1 MNKYCL
7 LLSGLL
13 ATQAAPAAVIAD
25 SIKWNLDTPGISG
38 DNEAIDRLG
47 QTVARGDFNG
57 DGHDDLAIGIPNH
70 DFFGG
75 VILNTG
81 TVLVIYGAPGGL
93 STSDEQY
100 LFQTFDN
107 SGSNLETENGIEA
120 NEFFGQSM
128 ASGDFNCDGF
138 ADLAVGT
145 PDEDVTLSGED
156 LGEVGAINI
165 FYGSANGFPDNGQGS
180 TFLWQGSGQGAFF
193 SDFIEDGDRFGY
205 SMAVGNFD
213 GDSDNGHACEDL
225 AVGTPFEDFGNADQT
240 SNGGVVDIFF
250 GHPTDGITGEHR
262 QRMSQNTSGAEDS
275 TETNDQFG
283 LSLAAGR
290 FRTGSSFDD
299 LAVGV
304 PGEDIDGLSR
314 AGGVQV
320 FYGSVGGITTGSDE
334 IWSQSGS
341 IEGAVEALDR
351 FGSSVTTGDFDND
364 GADDLAIGVP
374 NEHIDVDGISDAGA
388 VNVIYG
394 SAGGLTTTGNQI
406 FHQTS
411 ASQNSLNG
419 VAENADQFGDS
430 LVAGNTNHDDY
441 DDLVVG
447 VPRENSLSGAFNIIH
462 GGPGGLTLSGNSYHT
477 IGATGGDE
485 MTRSLVLGDF
495 GNGAELITGMPG
507 DNSVDAENDTGSV
520 QVLTF
525 ELPDLIFADDFD

>member
-93 STSDEQY
+93 SSSDEQY

-180 TFLWQGSGQGAFF
+180 TFLWQGSGQGRF
-193 SDFIEDGDRFGY
+193 SLTSLR
-205 SMAVGNFD
+205 MAI
-213 GDSDNGHACEDL
+213 DL
-225 AVGTPFEDFGNADQT
+225 ATAWRWAILMVTLTMGMPARIWLWAHHLKILAMQIRPQT
-240 SNGGVVDIFF
+240 VVWWIF
-250 GHPTDGITGEHR
+250 
-262 QRMSQNTSGAEDS
+262 
-275 TETNDQFG
+275 
-283 LSLAAGR
+283 SLAIPQMASPVK
-290 FRTGSSFDD
+290 T
-299 LAVGV
+299 A
-304 PGEDIDGLSR
+304 
-314 AGGVQV
+314 
-320 FYGSVGGITTGSDE
+320 
-334 IWSQSGS
+334 
-341 IEGAVEALDR
+341 
-351 FGSSVTTGDFDND
+351 
-364 GADDLAIGVP
+364 
-374 NEHIDVDGISDAGA
+374 
-388 VNVIYG
+388 
-394 SAGGLTTTGNQI
+394 SA
-406 FHQTS
+406 
-411 ASQNSLNG
+411 
-419 VAENADQFGDS
+419 
-430 LVAGNTNHDDY
+430 
-441 DDLVVG
+441 
-447 VPRENSLSGAFNIIH
+447 
-462 GGPGGLTLSGNSYHT
+462 
-477 IGATGGDE
+477 
-485 MTRSLVLGDF
+485 
-495 GNGAELITGMPG
+495 
-507 DNSVDAENDTGSV
+507 
-520 QVLTF
+520 
-525 ELPDLIFADDFD
+525 